1 MKNKPKIK
9 MKVLKEDIGYSAFAI
24 NFPIV
29 TQAETL
35 DELQYNIREATEL
48 FLEDDKNEEKS
59 FSKASIFMNY
69 ELPIFA

>member
-1 MKNKPKIK
+1 MSNLIQFQIN
-9 MKVLKEDIGYSAFAI
+9 KEDVGYSAFAI
-24 NFPIV
+24 NFSIV

-59 FSKASIFMNY
+59 FSEASIFMNY